1 MNTILFDMDGTLF
14 DTEKHY
20 QWAWRKAIAD
30 AGYELDA
37 SEVLKLRSLGAP
49 YNVAQFQEWFGE
61 EVDYR
66 AIRQERVDL
75 MKDMLAHE
83 IPLKPQVPQTL
94 EKLRQMG
101 YSMAVVTATAQ
112 EQAVSNLKLAGLLP
126 FFDHVISAS
135 MVKRGKP
142 APDVYLYACEVLGVQ
157 PENCY
162 AVEDSPNGVMS
173 AHAAGCGTFPVTVPK
188 AGYFW
193 GTYKYIE
200 KVKKYSQNR
209 QNRVNH
215 TLDKENRC
223 C

>member
-142 APDVYLYACEVLGVQ
+142 APDVYLYACEVLGAQ

-173 AHAAGCGTFPVTVPK
+173 AHAAGCRTIMIPDLSQPDAELSRLLYRKLDTF
-188 AGYFW
+188 GEL
-193 GTYKYIE
+193 INIL
-200 KVKKYSQNR
+200 KK
-209 QNRVNH
+209 
-215 TLDKENRC
+215 
-223 C
+223 

>member
-14 DTEKHY
+14 DTEKYY

-61 EVDYR
+61 DVDYR

-142 APDVYLYACEVLGVQ
+142 APDVYLHACEVLEVQ

-173 AHAAGCGTFPVTVPK
+173 AHAAGCHTIMIPDLSQPDEELSKLLYRKLDTF
-188 AGYFW
+188 GEL
-193 GTYKYIE
+193 INIL
-200 KVKKYSQNR
+200 KK
-209 QNRVNH
+209 
-215 TLDKENRC
+215 
-223 C
+223 

>member
-135 MVKRGKP
+135 MVKCGKP

-173 AHAAGCGTFPVTVPK
+173 AHAAGCRTIMIPDLSQPDAELSRLLYRKLDTF
-188 AGYFW
+188 GEL
-193 GTYKYIE
+193 INIL
-200 KVKKYSQNR
+200 KK
-209 QNRVNH
+209 
-215 TLDKENRC
+215 
-223 C
+223 

>member
-173 AHAAGCGTFPVTVPK
+173 AYAAGCRTIMIPDLSQPDAELSRLLYRKLDTF
-188 AGYFW
+188 GEL
-193 GTYKYIE
+193 INIL
-200 KVKKYSQNR
+200 KK
-209 QNRVNH
+209 
-215 TLDKENRC
+215 
-223 C
+223 

>member
-142 APDVYLYACEVLGVQ
+142 APDVYLYACEVLWVQ

-173 AHAAGCGTFPVTVPK
+173 AHAAGCRTIMIPDLSQPDAELSRLLYRKLDTCGEL
-188 AGYFW
+188 
-193 GTYKYIE
+193 INIL
-200 KVKKYSQNR
+200 KK
-209 QNRVNH
+209 
-215 TLDKENRC
+215 
-223 C
+223 

>member
-1 MNTILFDMDGTLF
+1 MTTFLFDMDGTLF

-173 AHAAGCGTFPVTVPK
+173 AHAAGCRTIMIPDLSQPDAELSRLLYRKLDTF
-188 AGYFW
+188 GEL
-193 GTYKYIE
+193 INIL
-200 KVKKYSQNR
+200 KK
-209 QNRVNH
+209 
-215 TLDKENRC
+215 
-223 C
+223 

>member
-142 APDVYLYACEVLGVQ
+142 APDVYLHACEVLGVQ

-173 AHAAGCGTFPVTVPK
+173 AHVAGCRTIMIPDLSQPDAELSRLLYRKLDTF
-188 AGYFW
+188 GEL
-193 GTYKYIE
+193 INIL
-200 KVKKYSQNR
+200 KK
-209 QNRVNH
+209 
-215 TLDKENRC
+215 
-223 C
+223 

>member
-173 AHAAGCGTFPVTVPK
+173 AHAAGCRTIIIPDLSQPDAELSRLLYRKLDTF
-188 AGYFW
+188 GEL
-193 GTYKYIE
+193 INIL
-200 KVKKYSQNR
+200 KK
-209 QNRVNH
+209 
-215 TLDKENRC
+215 
-223 C
+223 

>member
-49 YNVAQFQEWFGE
+49 YNVAQFKEWFGE

-173 AHAAGCGTFPVTVPK
+173 AHAAGCRTIMIPDLSQPDAELSRLLYRKLDTF
-188 AGYFW
+188 GEL
-193 GTYKYIE
+193 INIL
-200 KVKKYSQNR
+200 KK
-209 QNRVNH
+209 
-215 TLDKENRC
+215 
-223 C
+223 

>member
-112 EQAVSNLKLAGLLP
+112 EQAVNNLKLAGLLP

-142 APDVYLYACEVLGVQ
+142 APDVYLHACEVLGVQ

-173 AHAAGCGTFPVTVPK
+173 AYAAGCRTIMIPDLSQPDAELSRLLYRKLDTF
-188 AGYFW
+188 GEL
-193 GTYKYIE
+193 INIL
-200 KVKKYSQNR
+200 KK
-209 QNRVNH
+209 
-215 TLDKENRC
+215 
-223 C
+223 

>member
-1 MNTILFDMDGTLF
+1 MNMILFDMDGTLF

-173 AHAAGCGTFPVTVPK
+173 AHAAGCRTIMIPDLSQPDAELSRLLYRKLDTF
-188 AGYFW
+188 GEL
-193 GTYKYIE
+193 INIL
-200 KVKKYSQNR
+200 KK
-209 QNRVNH
+209 
-215 TLDKENRC
+215 
-223 C
+223 

>member
-157 PENCY
+157 PENCD

-173 AHAAGCGTFPVTVPK
+173 AHAAGCRTIMIPDLSQPDAELSRLLYRKLDTF
-188 AGYFW
+188 GEL
-193 GTYKYIE
+193 INIL
-200 KVKKYSQNR
+200 KK
-209 QNRVNH
+209 
-215 TLDKENRC
+215 
-223 C
+223 

>member
-30 AGYELDA
+30 AGYELEA

-61 EVDYR
+61 DVDYR

-94 EKLRQMG
+94 EKLRRMG

-173 AHAAGCGTFPVTVPK
+173 AHAAGCRTIMIPDLSQPDAELPRLLYRKLDTF
-188 AGYFW
+188 GEL
-193 GTYKYIE
+193 INIL
-200 KVKKYSQNR
+200 KK
-209 QNRVNH
+209 
-215 TLDKENRC
+215 
-223 C
+223 

>member
-112 EQAVSNLKLAGLLP
+112 EQAVSNLKLAGVLP

-173 AHAAGCGTFPVTVPK
+173 AHAAGCRTIMIPDLSQPDAELSRLLYRKLDTF
-188 AGYFW
+188 GEL
-193 GTYKYIE
+193 INIL
-200 KVKKYSQNR
+200 KK
-209 QNRVNH
+209 
-215 TLDKENRC
+215 
-223 C
+223 

>member
-162 AVEDSPNGVMS
+162 AVEDSQNGVMS
-173 AHAAGCGTFPVTVPK
+173 AHAAGCRTIMIPDLSQPDAELSRLLYRKLDTF
-188 AGYFW
+188 GEL
-193 GTYKYIE
+193 INIL
-200 KVKKYSQNR
+200 KK
-209 QNRVNH
+209 
-215 TLDKENRC
+215 
-223 C
+223 

>member
-173 AHAAGCGTFPVTVPK
+173 AHAAGCHTIMIPDLSQPDAELSRLLYRKLDTF
-188 AGYFW
+188 GEL
-193 GTYKYIE
+193 INIL
-200 KVKKYSQNR
+200 KK
-209 QNRVNH
+209 
-215 TLDKENRC
+215 
-223 C
+223 

>member
-75 MKDMLAHE
+75 MKDMLVHE

-173 AHAAGCGTFPVTVPK
+173 AHAAGCRTIMIPDLSQPDAELSRLLYRKLDTF
-188 AGYFW
+188 GEL
-193 GTYKYIE
+193 INIL
-200 KVKKYSQNR
+200 KK
-209 QNRVNH
+209 
-215 TLDKENRC
+215 
-223 C
+223 

>member
-49 YNVAQFQEWFGE
+49 YNVAQFQGWFGE

-173 AHAAGCGTFPVTVPK
+173 AHAAGCRTIMIPDLSQPDAELSRLLYRKLDTF
-188 AGYFW
+188 GEL
-193 GTYKYIE
+193 INIL
-200 KVKKYSQNR
+200 KK
-209 QNRVNH
+209 
-215 TLDKENRC
+215 
-223 C
+223 

>member
-173 AHAAGCGTFPVTVPK
+173 AHAAGCRTIMIPDLSQRMRNFP
-188 AGYFW
+188 GYCTESW
-193 GTYKYIE
+193 ILLG
-200 KVKKYSQNR
+200 N
-209 QNRVNH
+209 
-215 TLDKENRC
+215 L
-223 C
+223 

>member
-173 AHAAGCGTFPVTVPK
+173 AHAAGCRTIMIPDLSQPDAELSRLLYRKLDTV
-188 AGYFW
+188 GEL
-193 GTYKYIE
+193 INIL
-200 KVKKYSQNR
+200 KK
-209 QNRVNH
+209 
-215 TLDKENRC
+215 
-223 C
+223 

>member
-61 EVDYR
+61 GVDYR

-173 AHAAGCGTFPVTVPK
+173 AHAAGCRTIMIPDLSQPDAELSRLLYRKLDTF
-188 AGYFW
+188 GEL
-193 GTYKYIE
+193 INIL
-200 KVKKYSQNR
+200 KK
-209 QNRVNH
+209 
-215 TLDKENRC
+215 
-223 C
+223 

>member
-126 FFDHVISAS
+126 FFDHVITAS

-142 APDVYLYACEVLGVQ
+142 AQDVDLHACEVLGVQ

-173 AHAAGCGTFPVTVPK
+173 AHAAGCRTIMIPDLSQPDAELSRLLYRKLDTF
-188 AGYFW
+188 GEL
-193 GTYKYIE
+193 INIL
-200 KVKKYSQNR
+200 KK
-209 QNRVNH
+209 
-215 TLDKENRC
+215 
-223 C
+223 

>member
-1 MNTILFDMDGTLF
+1 MNTILFDMDRTLF

-173 AHAAGCGTFPVTVPK
+173 AHAAGCRTIMIPDLSQPDAELSRLLYRKLDTF
-188 AGYFW
+188 GEL
-193 GTYKYIE
+193 INIL
-200 KVKKYSQNR
+200 KK
-209 QNRVNH
+209 
-215 TLDKENRC
+215 
-223 C
+223 

>member
-1 MNTILFDMDGTLF
+1 MNMILFDMDGTLF

-61 EVDYR
+61 DVDYH
-66 AIRQERVDL
+66 AIRQERMNL
-75 MKDMLAHE
+75 MKNMLTNE
-83 IPLKPQVPQTL
+83 IPVKPQVPQTL

-101 YSMAVVTATAQ
+101 YSMAVVTATGQ

-126 FFDHVISAS
+126 FFDRVISAS

-142 APDVYLYACEVLGVQ
+142 APDVYLHACEVLEVQ

-173 AHAAGCGTFPVTVPK
+173 AHAAGCRTIMIPDLTQPDAELSRLLYRKLDTFGALINMPV
-188 AGYFW
+188 
-193 GTYKYIE
+193 E
-200 KVKKYSQNR
+200 
-209 QNRVNH
+209 
-215 TLDKENRC
+215 
-223 C
+223 

>member
-1 MNTILFDMDGTLF
+1 MNMILFDMDGTLF

-61 EVDYR
+61 DVDYH
-66 AIRQERVDL
+66 AIRQERMNL
-75 MKDMLAHE
+75 MKNMLTNE
-83 IPLKPQVPQTL
+83 IPVKPQVPQTL

-101 YSMAVVTATAQ
+101 YSMTVVTATGQ

-126 FFDHVISAS
+126 FFDRVISAS

-142 APDVYLYACEVLGVQ
+142 APDVYLHACEVLEVQ

-173 AHAAGCGTFPVTVPK
+173 AHAAGCRTIMIPDLTQPDAELSRLLYRK
-188 AGYFW
+188 
-193 GTYKYIE
+193 
-200 KVKKYSQNR
+200 
-209 QNRVNH
+209 
-215 TLDKENRC
+215 LDSFEELINILEL
-223 C
+223 

>member
-1 MNTILFDMDGTLF
+1 MNMILFDMDGTLF

-142 APDVYLYACEVLGVQ
+142 APDVYLHACEVLGVQ

-173 AHAAGCGTFPVTVPK
+173 AHAAGCRTIMIPDLSQPDAELSRLLYRKLDTF
-188 AGYFW
+188 GEL
-193 GTYKYIE
+193 INIL
-200 KVKKYSQNR
+200 KK
-209 QNRVNH
+209 
-215 TLDKENRC
+215 
-223 C
+223 

>member
-14 DTEKHY
+14 DTEKYY

-49 YNVAQFQEWFGE
+49 YNVAQFQAWFGE
-61 EVDYR
+61 DVDYR
-66 AIRQERVDL
+66 AIRQERVNL

-101 YSMAVVTATAQ
+101 YSMTVVTATAQ
-112 EQAVSNLKLAGLLP
+112 EQAVSNLNLTGLLP

-142 APDVYLYACEVLGVQ
+142 APDVYLHACTVLKVQ

-162 AVEDSPNGVMS
+162 AVEDSPNGVLS
-173 AHAAGCGTFPVTVPK
+173 AHAAGCRTIMIPDLSQPDAELSRLLYRKLDTF
-188 AGYFW
+188 GEL
-193 GTYKYIE
+193 INIL
-200 KVKKYSQNR
+200 KK
-209 QNRVNH
+209 
-215 TLDKENRC
+215 
-223 C
+223 

>member
-162 AVEDSPNGVMS
+162 AVVDSPNGVMS
-173 AHAAGCGTFPVTVPK
+173 AHAAGCRTIMIPDLSQPDAELSRLLYRKLDTF
-188 AGYFW
+188 GEL
-193 GTYKYIE
+193 INIL
-200 KVKKYSQNR
+200 KK
-209 QNRVNH
+209 
-215 TLDKENRC
+215 
-223 C
+223 

>member
-61 EVDYR
+61 DVDYR

-126 FFDHVISAS
+126 FFDHVIRAS

-142 APDVYLYACEVLGVQ
+142 APDVYLHACEVLGVQ

-173 AHAAGCGTFPVTVPK
+173 AHAAGCRTIMIPDLSQPDAELSRLLYRKLDTF
-188 AGYFW
+188 GEL
-193 GTYKYIE
+193 INIL
-200 KVKKYSQNR
+200 KK
-209 QNRVNH
+209 
-215 TLDKENRC
+215 
-223 C
+223 

>member
-135 MVKRGKP
+135 MDKTRKIG
-142 APDVYLYACEVLGVQ
+142 
-157 PENCY
+157 
-162 AVEDSPNGVMS
+162 
-173 AHAAGCGTFPVTVPK
+173 AGCVSVCLRGIRGSAGKLLCGGGFPKWCDVGTCSPDAVP
-188 AGYFW
+188 
-193 GTYKYIE
+193 
-200 KVKKYSQNR
+200 
-209 QNRVNH
+209 
-215 TLDKENRC
+215 L
-223 C
+223 

>member
-135 MVKRGKP
+135 MVKREKP

-173 AHAAGCGTFPVTVPK
+173 AHAAGCRTIMIPDLSQPDAELSRLLYRKLDTF
-188 AGYFW
+188 GEL
-193 GTYKYIE
+193 INIL
-200 KVKKYSQNR
+200 KK
-209 QNRVNH
+209 
-215 TLDKENRC
+215 
-223 C
+223 

>member
-173 AHAAGCGTFPVTVPK
+173 AHAAGCRTIMIPDLSQPDAELSRLLYRKLDTFGALRNMPV
-188 AGYFW
+188 
-193 GTYKYIE
+193 E
-200 KVKKYSQNR
+200 
-209 QNRVNH
+209 
-215 TLDKENRC
+215 
-223 C
+223 

>member
-173 AHAAGCGTFPVTVPK
+173 AHAAGCRTTMIPDLSQPDAELSRLLYRKLDTF
-188 AGYFW
+188 GEL
-193 GTYKYIE
+193 INIL
-200 KVKKYSQNR
+200 KK
-209 QNRVNH
+209 
-215 TLDKENRC
+215 
-223 C
+223 

>member
-1 MNTILFDMDGTLF
+1 MILFDMDGTLF

-61 EVDYR
+61 DVDYH
-66 AIRQERVDL
+66 AIRQERINL
-75 MKDMLAHE
+75 MKNMLTNE
-83 IPLKPQVPQTL
+83 IPVKPQVPQTL

-101 YSMAVVTATAQ
+101 YSMAVVTATGQ

-126 FFDHVISAS
+126 FFDRVISAS

-142 APDVYLYACEVLGVQ
+142 APDVYLHVCEVLEVQ

-173 AHAAGCGTFPVTVPK
+173 AHAAGCRTIMIPDLTQPDAELSRLLYRK
-188 AGYFW
+188 
-193 GTYKYIE
+193 
-200 KVKKYSQNR
+200 
-209 QNRVNH
+209 
-215 TLDKENRC
+215 LDSFEELINILEL
-223 C
+223 

>member
-1 MNTILFDMDGTLF
+1 MNMILFDMDGTLF

-61 EVDYR
+61 DVDYH
-66 AIRQERVDL
+66 AIRQERMNL
-75 MKDMLAHE
+75 MKNMLTNE
-83 IPLKPQVPQTL
+83 IPVKPQVPQTL

-101 YSMAVVTATAQ
+101 YSMAVVTATGQ

-126 FFDHVISAS
+126 FFDRVISAS

-142 APDVYLYACEVLGVQ
+142 APDVYLYACEVLEVQ

-173 AHAAGCGTFPVTVPK
+173 AHAAGCRTIMIPDLTQPDAELSRLLYRK
-188 AGYFW
+188 
-193 GTYKYIE
+193 
-200 KVKKYSQNR
+200 
-209 QNRVNH
+209 
-215 TLDKENRC
+215 LDSFEELINILEL
-223 C
+223 

>member
-14 DTEKHY
+14 DTEKYY

-61 EVDYR
+61 DVDYR

-135 MVKRGKP
+135 MVKCGKP
-142 APDVYLYACEVLGVQ
+142 APDVYLHACEVLKVQ
-157 PENCY
+157 SENCY

-173 AHAAGCGTFPVTVPK
+173 AHAAGCHTIMIPDLSQPDEELSRLLYRKLDTF
-188 AGYFW
+188 GEL
-193 GTYKYIE
+193 INIL
-200 KVKKYSQNR
+200 KK
-209 QNRVNH
+209 
-215 TLDKENRC
+215 
-223 C
+223 

>member
-142 APDVYLYACEVLGVQ
+142 APDVYLHACEVLGVQ

-173 AHAAGCGTFPVTVPK
+173 AHAAGCRTIMIPDLSQPD
-188 AGYFW
+188 AELSGYCTESW
-193 GTYKYIE
+193 ILLG
-200 KVKKYSQNR
+200 N
-209 QNRVNH
+209 
-215 TLDKENRC
+215 L
-223 C
+223 

>member
-20 QWAWRKAIAD
+20 QWAWSKAIAD

-173 AHAAGCGTFPVTVPK
+173 AHAAGCRTIMIPDLSQPDAELSRLLYRKLDTF
-188 AGYFW
+188 GEL
-193 GTYKYIE
+193 INIL
-200 KVKKYSQNR
+200 KK
-209 QNRVNH
+209 
-215 TLDKENRC
+215 
-223 C
+223 

>member
-94 EKLRQMG
+94 EKWREMG
-101 YSMAVVTATAQ
+101 YSMAVVTATAE

-142 APDVYLYACEVLGVQ
+142 APDVYLHACEVLGVQ

-162 AVEDSPNGVMS
+162 AVEDSPSGVMS
-173 AHAAGCGTFPVTVPK
+173 AYAAGCRTIMIPDLSQPDAELSRLLYRKLDTF
-188 AGYFW
+188 GEL
-193 GTYKYIE
+193 INIL
-200 KVKKYSQNR
+200 KK
-209 QNRVNH
+209 
-215 TLDKENRC
+215 
-223 C
+223 